1 MSNLNDFYNNNS
13 NGNNNNNTNN
23 TDSINDFFNTN
34 PNQELEIEDTRNLVD
49 APDLNYKKEIDN
61 KPSRQINDNS
71 NIINQNNLPN
81 ARFER
86 EYHFDDGSDKKTI
99 IKNIIL
105 ISIVI
110 IVGFFLVYNY
120 SGVRDTSP
128 QQETPVEEPTP
139 VEPTPQ
145 PEQSTPATQDQPVV
159 QEDGTIT
166 HQEDEVYLEVST
178 SRTISGSGIEQIG
191 KEQFYKTDINRE
203 INSNGV
209 SFIIKKVNNKGVT
222 IVLNTELIDT
232 TSSVGCKKSLCTV
245 GTEITLD
252 GKITVIFETPGKENK
267 INYSF
272 NVYNIRY

>member
-13 NGNNNNNTNN
+13 NGDNNNTNN
-23 TDSINDFFNTN
+23 TDSINDLYNTN
-34 PNQELEIEDTRNLVD
+34 SNQELEIEDTRNLVD
-49 APDLNYKKEIDN
+49 APDVNYKKEIDN

-86 EYHFDDGSDKKTI
+86 EYNFDDGSDKKTI

-120 SGVRDTSP
+120 SGARNTVPKQDTP
-128 QQETPVEEPTP
+128 IDQPTP
-139 VEPTPQ
+139 VEPTTQ

-166 HQEDEVYLEVST
+166 HQDDEVYLEVST
-178 SRTISGSGIEQIG
+178 SRMINGSGIEQVG
-191 KEQFYKTDINRE
+191 KEVFYKTDINRE

-209 SFIIKKVNNKGVT
+209 NFIIKKVNNKGVT

-232 TSSVGCKKSLCTV
+232 TSSVGCRKNLCTV
-245 GTEITLD
+245 GSEIKLD
-252 GKITVIFETPGKENK
+252 GKITVIFETPEKENK
-267 INYSF
+267 TNYSF
-272 NVYNIRY
+272 NVYNIKY

>member
-71 NIINQNNLPN
+71 NIINQNSLPN

-99 IKNIIL
+99 IKNIVL

-128 QQETPVEEPTP
+128 QQETPVEANS
-139 VEPTPQ
+139 
-145 PEQSTPATQDQPVV
+145 STRAKYSSNTRSTSSTRRWNNNTSRRWSIFRSKYIKNDKWIRHRTNRK
-159 QEDGTIT
+159 GTI
-166 HQEDEVYLEVST
+166 L
-178 SRTISGSGIEQIG
+178 
-191 KEQFYKTDINRE
+191 
-203 INSNGV
+203 
-209 SFIIKKVNNKGVT
+209 
-222 IVLNTELIDT
+222 
-232 TSSVGCKKSLCTV
+232 
-245 GTEITLD
+245 
-252 GKITVIFETPGKENK
+252 
-267 INYSF
+267 
-272 NVYNIRY
+272 